1 MKHLKPYTSFINE
14 GRFYNEELNP
24 IFWQD
29 NTFNP
34 EVRTKLLQIA
44 HDFYADLKVTV
55 PIEDIQL
62 TGSLA
67 NYNWT
72 EHSDLDVHVIMDLS
86 TINPDLE
93 LVKTAMEG
101 LKTTWNQRHP
111 VTIHGF
117 DVELYAQD
125 INQLH
130 LASGLYSLMKNEWLR
145 EPEFNPPIID
155 PKDVDVKAD
164 SYIFA
169 IKQIIN
175 DLKESSPQEA
185 RDIMER
191 ASVLKKKISKSRDEQ
206 LANKGGEFSIE
217 NLVFKKLRNEGWIG
231 KLIDIKAQAYSR
243 IYSEPTDAIDSEL
256 STDADVIDESLVGK
270 GSTVLVL
277 GPKVEGGKRLFL
289 FHADWSKQVE
299 RNGWT
304 VNMVGLT
311 APVYIIKE
319 QDGMLVAKVISISPG
334 NLKKYA
340 GLTDYNVVLNSKTK
354 TPFWHQTVNYTNAAA
369 LLKDLSASIL
379 SIPEVTFN

>member
-24 IFWQD
+24 IFWSD
-29 NTFNP
+29 RVFNP

-44 HDFYADLKVTV
+44 HDFYADLKVTA

-86 TINPDLE
+86 TINSDLD

-101 LKTTWNQRHP
+101 LKNTWNQRHP

-145 EPEFNPPIID
+145 EPEFNPPTID
-155 PKDVDVKAD
+155 PKDVDLKAD

-175 DLKESSPQEA
+175 DLKDSSPEEA

-206 LANKGGEFSIE
+206 LANKGGEFSVE

-243 IYSEPTDAIDSEL
+243 IYSEPTGAIDSEF
-256 STDADVIDESLVGK
+256 STEADVIDESLVGK
-270 GSTVLVL
+270 GSTILVL
-277 GPKVEGGKRLFL
+277 GPEVEGKKRLFL
-289 FHADWSKQVE
+289 FYAEYVNQVE
-299 RNGWT
+299 RNGWK
-304 VNMVGLT
+304 VNMAGLGQPFHVT
-311 APVYIIKE
+311 NHE
-319 QDGMLVAKVISISPG
+319 GRLVARPVNMSAQA
-334 NLKKYA
+334 LKKFA
-340 GLTDYNVVLNSKTK
+340 GLTSNNVVLNSKTK
-354 TPFWHQTVNYTNAAA
+354 TPYWHQTVNYTNHTA
-369 LLKDLSASIL
+369 LLKDMASQIMG
-379 SIPEVTFN
+379 IPGVEFN

>member
-1 MKHLKPYTSFINE
+1 
-14 GRFYNEELNP
+14 
-24 IFWQD
+24 
-29 NTFNP
+29 
-34 EVRTKLLQIA
+34 
-44 HDFYADLKVTV
+44 
-55 PIEDIQL
+55 
-62 TGSLA
+62 
-67 NYNWT
+67 
-72 EHSDLDVHVIMDLS
+72 MDLS
-86 TINPDLE
+86 IINPDLD
-93 LVKTAMEG
+93 LVKTALHG
-101 LKTTWNQRHP
+101 LKNSWNERHP
-111 VTIHGF
+111 VNIYGF

-125 INQLH
+125 SNQLL

-243 IYSEPTDAIDSEL
+243 IYSEPTDAIDSEF

-277 GPKVEGGKRLFL
+277 GPKVEGAKRLFL

-319 QDGMLVAKVISISPG
+319 QDDMLVAKVISISPG